1 MNQQDAIDFV
11 VGELGKHRSA
21 DEVTRLLTERVGCPW
36 DEAQQ
41 FVHHVQFQQRT
52 RIAVH
57 QSPLLILLAIVTIV
71 SGLALSGY
79 YGSGIYFRLRMHA
92 LPGYGQFVYTFMGLA
107 MILGACIGLWQSIR
121 AMWK

>member
-1 MNQQDAIDFV
+1 MNQQEAIDFV
-11 VGELGKHRSA
+11 VVELGKHRSK
-21 DEVTRLLTERVGCPW
+21 DEVTRLLTERVGCSW

-41 FVHHVQFQQRT
+41 FVYRVQFEHRT
-52 RIAVH
+52 KIAAH

-79 YGSGIYFRLRMHA
+79 YGSAIYFRLSRHA
-92 LPGYGQFVYTFMGLA
+92 LPGYGQFVYTLMGLSMVA
-107 MILGACIGLWQSIR
+107 GACIGLWQSIR